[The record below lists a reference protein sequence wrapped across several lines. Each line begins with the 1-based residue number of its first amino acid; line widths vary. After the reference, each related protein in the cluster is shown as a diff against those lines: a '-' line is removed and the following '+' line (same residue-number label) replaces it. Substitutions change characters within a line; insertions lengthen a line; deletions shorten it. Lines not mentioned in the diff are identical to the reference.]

1 MPERVF
7 RMDKILPPIRHLRGE
22 ITVPG
27 DKSISHRAVMIGS
40 LAEGTTEVVGFL
52 NAADPLSTIE
62 CVQALGI
69 ETTLTPTALH
79 IAGKGLHG
87 YRQPKVVLNA
97 GNSGTTIRLLSG
109 ILAGQKF
116 PSQITGD
123 QYLVRRPMKR
133 IIDPLT
139 EMGAHVVGT
148 DKLTAPLKF
157 FPAERLHGITYE
169 LPVPSAQV
177 KSAILLAGLFAEG
190 TTTVEESQGSRDHT
204 ERMLGLTTV
213 KTDTKITASV
223 VGGKQIPAKEFYI
236 PGDPSSAAFFIVA
249 GLIAQDSE
257 LMIKNVGINPTRTGF
272 LDVLRS
278 MGGNISI
285 ENERIIGGEPIG
297 DIVVKNSDLHSNLI
311 LEGPIIPNIID
322 EIPILAVAAAFAVGT
337 FEVRGAFEL
346 RNKESDRIGAVC
358 ENLSLMGIDV
368 EELEDGF
375 AFNSKSILIPS
386 TFDSFGDHRIA
397 MAFGVAAANL
407 QNESTIKDSGCVD
420 ISFPAF
426 WDTLHTLAN

>member
-1 MPERVF
+1 
-7 RMDKILPPIRHLRGE
+7 
-22 ITVPG
+22 
-27 DKSISHRAVMIGS
+27 
-40 LAEGTTEVVGFL
+40 
-52 NAADPLSTIE
+52 
-62 CVQALGI
+62 
-69 ETTLTPTALH
+69 
-79 IAGKGLHG
+79 
-87 YRQPKVVLNA
+87 
-97 GNSGTTIRLLSG
+97 
-109 ILAGQKF
+109 
-116 PSQITGD
+116 
-123 QYLVRRPMKR
+123 
-133 IIDPLT
+133 
-139 EMGAHVVGT
+139 
-148 DKLTAPLKF
+148 
-157 FPAERLHGITYE
+157 
-169 LPVPSAQV
+169 
-177 KSAILLAGLFAEG
+177 
-190 TTTVEESQGSRDHT
+190 
-204 ERMLGLTTV
+204 
-213 KTDTKITASV
+213 
-223 VGGKQIPAKEFYI
+223 
-236 PGDPSSAAFFIVA
+236 
-249 GLIAQDSE
+249 
-257 LMIKNVGINPTRTGF
+257 
-272 LDVLRS
+272 

-358 ENLSLMGIDV
+358 ENLSLMGIDI

-407 QNESTIKDSGCVD
+407 QSESTIKDSGCVD